1 MTERNILV
9 LGGAGQLGQ
18 CIQKVEQEFD
28 LGTFF
33 YADEVNGNILDS
45 EVLEKLFHETQ
56 PQYVINCAAYTAV
69 DKAEEETELC
79 RAVNAEALEHITRFC
94 KEYDSVL
101 IQISTDFVFQGD
113 TPALLNETM
122 KAEPISVYG
131 QTKLQGERVVEANM
145 NKYFIL
151 RTSWLYSEFANNFVK
166 TMLRLSETR
175 SSLGIIV
182 DQIGTPTYAVDLA
195 RAILIIIS
203 SNNES
208 YGVYHYSNEGAIS
221 WFDFAKAIF
230 EIEGSEMDLKPLRT
244 DEYPTKAERPSFS
257 VMDKQKI
264 KDEFN
269 LSIPYWRDSLK
280 ACLCSLNPTD

>member
-1 MTERNILV
+1 MFRKIYKATILSFCV
-9 LGGAGQLGQ
+9 LFFATPANSETMLGAYIENDPVSPLG
-18 CIQKVEQEFD
+18 VY
-28 LGTFF
+28 GTSKL
-33 YADEVNGNILDS
+33 AGELA
-45 EVLEKLFHETQ
+45 VLEQCSKS
-56 PQYVINCAAYTAV
+56 I
-69 DKAEEETELC
+69 
-79 RAVNAEALEHITRFC
+79 
-94 KEYDSVL
+94 
-101 IQISTDFVFQGD
+101 
-113 TPALLNETM
+113 
-122 KAEPISVYG
+122 
-131 QTKLQGERVVEANM
+131 
-145 NKYFIL
+145 IL
-151 RTSWLYSEFANNFVK
+151 RTSWVFSSHGQNFVK